1 MTLTIPE
8 DALDSQASPL
18 PASDAIPILR
28 RALKDAAKA
37 LAAAR
42 AVAQADADAGGC
54 AHLNASPAYRV
65 PPRLR
70 DYITARDITC
80 RFTICRQPVWC
91 CDIDHTQPYD
101 QGGRTCK
108 CNNGGICRTHHQI
121 KQLPGWALHQTAP
134 GIFQWTTPCGRTYVT
149 TPDTHPL

>member
-1 MTLTIPE
+1 MRPGSPGSDRGQIL
-8 DALDSQASPL
+8 LQAF
-18 PASDAIPILR
+18 R
-28 RALKDAAKA
+28 HAAKA

-42 AVAQADADAGGC
+42 LSAKADAEAGGC
-54 AHLNASPAYRV
+54 AHLMASLAYRV

-121 KQLPGWALHQTAP
+121 KQLPGWTLHQTAP
-134 GIFQWTTPCGRTYVT
+134 GIFQWTTPCGRVYT
-149 TPDTHPL
+149 TAPDTHSL